1 MRSVVAISL
10 LLMGCA
16 ANPLPEIRTVEVPRA
31 VPVPCVDHVP
41 QLPAPLGVVPADK
54 SAALDLALA
63 KLLEWE
69 PYGIEADGKLKAC
82 AKLPPD

>member
-1 MRSVVAISL
+1 MRSVVAVSL

-31 VPVPCVDHVP
+31 VPVPCVDQVP
-41 QLPAPLGVVPADK
+41 ALPAPLGPMPTDA
-54 SAALDLALA
+54 SAALSLALA

-69 PYGIEADGKLKAC
+69 PYGVEADGKLKAC
-82 AKLPPD
+82 AKLPTN